1 MSKGTII
8 TAEDLRS
15 AASPVEF
22 AQDAVDRHMQS
33 EMYRN
38 AVDADEYYRQRNV
51 TISRFTRR
59 IFSATGEA
67 ADDFTASRLR
77 IASNLFKRLN
87 VQRCMYSLGKGV
99 SFVDCKDESGEDTT
113 KERLGP
119 RFDDDVKAVGLYALI
134 HGVSFPFW
142 NLDHVD
148 VFTADQFAPV
158 WDEESG
164 ALVAGVRFWRIDPQ
178 HAWNA
183 TLYEE
188 DGYTRY
194 VADRNQLEPRATR
207 AR

>member
-1 MSKGTII
+1 MSVSTII
-8 TAEDLRS
+8 TAEDLRA
-15 AASPVEF
+15 AASPEGF
-22 AQDAVDRHMQS
+22 AQNAVERHMQS

-113 KERLGP
+113 EWPDARTEITRVRGGKLKVSDAYR
-119 RFDDDVKAVGLYALI
+119 GLL
-134 HGVSFPFW
+134 
-142 NLDHVD
+142 
-148 VFTADQFAPV
+148 TADLKKITADYEASPDTYV
-158 WDEESG
+158 ENRAASEELL
-164 ALVAGVRFWRIDPQ
+164 AQACRVEWI
-178 HAWNA
+178 
-183 TLYEE
+183 EE
-188 DGYTRY
+188 
-194 VADRNQLEPRATR
+194 
-207 AR
+207 